1 MAIPRFVTSTLRGA
15 SLGLALLTATCAS
28 APEPLTAERFLAE
41 YEREYQRLYTEANLA
56 EWESNTRIVQ
66 GDETNAQRTRAA
78 SAALASFV
86 GSRHNEQSAR
96 ALLERRA
103 ELEPLQVLQLERVL
117 FNAATGPASKRALVE
132 QRIAAETAQVERLYG
147 FKYQLDGK
155 PLTANAI
162 DEGLRTERDL
172 GRRLALWSASK
183 EVGPGLRPGL
193 IELRRLRNEVVRG
206 LGYEDFFAYR
216 AAEYGMSTA
225 QLVDMVERLQRELR
239 PLARELHTWM
249 RHELAQ
255 RYGQPVPDQI
265 PAHWLPDRWG
275 QDWSHVLDVPGL
287 DLESALKPKG
297 AEWLVQQAERFYV
310 SLGFEPLPQVYWDE
324 SSNYPLPPGAKHAKN
339 NHASAWHIDLA
350 QRVRTLMSVEP
361 NARWYET
368 THHELGHVYYD
379 LAYARP
385 EVPLLLRTGANRA
398 YHEAIGS
405 LMGLASMQ
413 PRFIAA
419 IGLGSEAQ
427 RPDPMQALLK
437 EALNYAVLIPW
448 SAGTMLR
455 FEQELYANEL
465 PPERWNQRWWELV
478 ARYQGIAPPS
488 PRGEEYCDAA
498 TKTHINDDPGEYYDY
513 ALSYVLLFQL
523 HDHIAREILRE
534 DPRDTCYYG
543 RREVGDYLRSILEVG
558 ATRDWRELLEEHTGS
573 QLSAR
578 AMVDYFE
585 PVRLW
590 LVEQNAGRKHTLGEI

>member
-1 MAIPRFVTSTLRGA
+1 MPIPLSVTSALRCC
-15 SLGLALLTATCAS
+15 LLALAAWSAACAS
-28 APEPLTAERFLAE
+28 APADARAARFLAG

-56 EWESNTRIVQ
+56 EWESNTRIVE
-66 GDETNAQRTRAA
+66 GDDSNARRTRAA
-78 SAALASFV
+78 NEALARFV
-86 GSRHNEQSAR
+86 GSRHNENQAR
-96 ALLERRA
+96 ALLARRA
-103 ELEPLQVLQLERVL
+103 ELEPLQALQLERVL
-117 FNAATGPASKRALVE
+117 FNAGASPESKRAAVE
-132 QRIAAETAQVERLYG
+132 ERIAAETAQVERLYG
-147 FKYQLDGK
+147 YEYRLDGQ
-155 PLTANAI
+155 PITVNAI

-172 GRRLALWSASK
+172 DRRLALWSASK
-183 EVGPGLRPGL
+183 EVGPGLRAGL

-206 LGYEDFFAYR
+206 LGYADFFAYR
-216 AAEYGMSTA
+216 AAEYRMSTA
-225 QLVDMVERLQRELR
+225 ELVEMVERLQRELR

-249 RHELAQ
+249 RYELAR
-255 RYGQPVPDQI
+255 RYDQPVPDLL

-275 QDWSHVLDVPGL
+275 QDWSNLVDVPGL
-287 DLESALKPKG
+287 DLEGALQPKG
-297 AEWLVQQAERFYV
+297 AEWLVSQAERFYV
-310 SLGFEPLPQVYWDE
+310 SLGFQPLPQVFWDE
-324 SSNYPLPPGAKHAKN
+324 SSIYPLPADAGHSKN

-350 QRVRTLMSVEP
+350 QGVRTLMSVEP

-368 THHELGHVYYD
+368 THHELGHIYYD
-379 LAYARP
+379 LAYSRP

-398 YHEAIGS
+398 YHEAVGS

-413 PRFIAA
+413 PRFVAA
-419 IGLGSEAQ
+419 VGLSAAGP
-427 RPDPMQALLK
+427 RPDPMQLLLK
-437 EALNYAVLIPW
+437 EALNYAVFIPW

-455 FEQELYANEL
+455 FEQELYAEEL

-478 ARYQGIAPPS
+478 ARYQGIAPPM

-498 TKTHINDDPGEYYDY
+498 TKTHINDDPAEYYDY

-523 HDHIAREILRE
+523 HDHIAREILHE

-558 ATRDWRELLEEHTGS
+558 ATQDGNELLVQRTGS

-585 PVRLW
+585 PLRLW